1 MSMPSRSVQ
10 PLSRFGAIETRSVSF
25 LLLGRVQGLV
35 GAWMDGDVSSV
46 GRANDVD
53 EGGGAR
59 TRLER

>member
-10 PLSRFGAIETRSVSF
+10 PLSVSVPSKPDPSPSF
-25 LLLGRVQGLV
+25 SWVGFRVWW
-35 GAWMDGDVSSV
+35 GAWMDGDVSTV